1 MKDKPMPDATTP
13 NLLPYPFCGSVDVS
27 FHDDGH
33 HNFVVCGNCEAVGP
47 AFSYD
52 ETDSM
57 DKAIAAWN
65 QRNPWQPIET
75 APRGG
80 IDKAIAAWNQRN
92 PWQPIETAP
101 RGGKGSIKVPTEIL
115 VWDGYEMRV
124 ELPQVGYRP
133 RDTHWHPLP
142 SPPISP

>member
-1 MKDKPMPDATTP
+1 MQKRYDWPMKDKPMPDATTP
-13 NLLPYPFCGSVDVS
+13 NLLPCPFCGSVDVS
-27 FHDDGH
+27 FHDDGIY
-33 HNFVVCGNCEAVGP
+33 NFVVCGNCEAAGP

-52 ETDSM
+52 ETGS
-57 DKAIAAWN
+57 
-65 QRNPWQPIET
+65 
-75 APRGG
+75 

-101 RGGKGSIKVPTEIL
+101 RGGKGSIGVPTEIL

-124 ELPQVGYRP
+124 ELPQVGYFP

-142 SPPISP
+142 SPPIASIPQP